1 LNSWQ
6 GKICWQRG
14 NVQEN
19 DLKLNIHL
27 LQFDTSQCRNYQDKN
42 TCMSENKIISAKTLS
57 EYGKIDT
64 LNDQAFTLVKQQC
77 AAWELAGKNYD
88 ALREVQTRTFD
99 FEYFRIIAQHNPGRM
114 RSSAA
119 KTDAQSIKSRP
130 CFLCMQNLPEEQKGI
145 PFGKDYLVLA
155 NPFPIF
161 PYHLTIPHYS
171 HFPQKIDGFFGDM
184 LDLSRQL
191 TGMVVFYNGPEC
203 GASAPDHFH
212 FQAGSRGLLPI
223 ESEIVKLEDQY
234 AQPVIKSGNLKVF
247 AVENYL
253 RRFISIVS
261 SSKDEMIHVFEFLY
275 SLLPSADGKE
285 PMLNVLSYY
294 DNNKWRIILFPRGK
308 QRPSHFFQ
316 TGEGQIIVGP
326 AAVELGG
333 ILVLPR
339 PEDFEL
345 ITQQTISEIYNEVT
359 LPENEFYQWIAAAEK
374 YS

>member
-1 LNSWQ
+1 VEKPS
-6 GKICWQRG
+6 GKYSG
-14 NVQEN
+14 
-19 DLKLNIHL
+19 
-27 LQFDTSQCRNYQDKN
+27 
-42 TCMSENKIISAKTLS
+42 MSENKIITAEELS
-57 EYGKIDT
+57 ESGKVDT
-64 LNDQAFTLVKQQC
+64 LNEQAFALVKQQR
-77 AAWELAGKNYD
+77 AAWEMAGSNYA
-88 ALREVQTRTFD
+88 ALGEVQTRTFD
-99 FEYFRIIAQHNPGRM
+99 FGHFRIVAQHNPGRM

-130 CFLCMQNLPEEQKGI
+130 CFLCLQNLPEEQKGI
-145 PFGKDYLVLA
+145 PFGNDYLVLA

-171 HFPQKIDGFFGDM
+171 HVPQMIEGFFGDM

-223 ESEIVKLEDQY
+223 ETEFELLESRY
-234 AQPVIKSGNLKVF
+234 AQTLFNSGRIMIH
-247 AVENYL
+247 AVEQYL
-253 RRFISIVS
+253 RRFVSIVS
-261 SSKDEMIHVFEFLY
+261 SSKDEIIQAFHFLT
-275 SLLPSADGKE
+275 SSLPSADAGE
-285 PMLNVLSYY
+285 PMLNVLAYY

-308 QRPSHFFQ
+308 QRPSHYFQ
-316 TGEGQIIVGP
+316 TDERKIVVGP

-339 PEDFEL
+339 PEDFTS
-345 ITQQTISEIYNEVT
+345 INHKIISEIYNEVT
-359 LPENEFYQWIAAAEK
+359 LPEDKFKQWIAGAGK